1 LETWRARLATLVAS
15 MNKLIRASG
24 LAAILGTLLYAASDV
39 LLVGVAANLVD
50 YPNLQPHVRLLG
62 TMVKM
67 VAVPE
72 WRLVWGALL
81 GIFAAP
87 LTVAG
92 FWQMHRGLARAG
104 LKWSLPPMLLFC
116 WAQIVSPFLHGSHI
130 YLGEYVQ
137 ALNRLSPDCQ
147 PALLGMIER
156 QHRLLGVTLL
166 CMVSCVVI
174 ASAWYS
180 VLVVSGRSAF
190 PRWLAAFTPIT
201 VFLTWSVLR
210 KVLPAAVAVAL
221 SGAGI
226 NIGFLVFFS
235 LNTWALWR
243 KELFP

>member
-1 LETWRARLATLVAS
+1 

-24 LAAILGTLLYAASDV
+24 LTAILGTALYTASDV
-39 LLVGVAANLVD
+39 LLVGVDANLAN
-50 YPNLQPHVRLLG
+50 YPNLQPHAQILG
-62 TMVKM
+62 TMAKM
-67 VAVPE
+67 VAVPQ
-72 WRLVWGALL
+72 WRLSWGALL

-104 LKWSLPPMLLFC
+104 LKWSLPPLLLFC

-137 ALNRLSPDCQ
+137 ALNRLRPECQ
-147 PALLGMIER
+147 PVLLAMLER

-166 CMVSCVVI
+166 GMVSCVVI

-180 VLVVSGRSAF
+180 VLVVSGRTAF

-201 VFLTWSVLR
+201 VFLAWSVLR

-235 LNTWALWR
+235 LNTWSLWR
-243 KELFP
+243 KDLVQ